1 MYCRLVTGSAD
12 GTARVWNVTTGECER
27 VLSGHTGG
35 AVHTVDFD
43 PVSSHRRIVS
53 GGNDRSARVWQGNA
67 QQLLLG
73 HIRGGMS
80 FYSEFD

>member
-1 MYCRLVTGSAD
+1 
-12 GTARVWNVTTGECER
+12 VWNVATGECER

-43 PVSSHRRIVS
+43 SVSSHRWIVS